1 VTRDHGG
8 LTIDEPMAGN
18 GNGSGTGNGK
28 ADGAARKP
36 ITVLIVD
43 DERTFGEALE
53 VALDREKD
61 LRVVHVA
68 TDGVEA
74 VASATEFRPDVVL
87 MDVSMPGMNGLEAT
101 RRIKQCD
108 PEAAV
113 VILSGHDDEY
123 MLARAVQAGAA
134 GLLRKTQ
141 AVGDVAS
148 TVRRVHRGEAIHDE
162 GEVERAQ
169 RRLRHRRDVD
179 GDVRGRLERLTP
191 REIQILE
198 AMATGRQPEEIAAE
212 LGMSPN
218 TLRTHT
224 QNVLTKLRVHS
235 KMEALVLAIRHG
247 KVATVDLTEIV

>member
-1 VTRDHGG
+1 
-8 LTIDEPMAGN
+8 MAGN

-61 LRVVHVA
+61 LRVIHVA
-68 TDGVEA
+68 TDGLDA
-74 VASATEFRPDVVL
+74 VASATEYQPDVVL

-108 PEAAV
+108 PDAAV
-113 VILSGHDDEY
+113 VILSGHDDEH
-123 MLARAVQAGAA
+123 MLARAVQAGAV

-148 TVRRVHRGEAIHDE
+148 TVRRAHRGEAIHDR

-191 REIQILE
+191 RELEILE
-198 AMATGRQPEEIAAE
+198 AMAAGRQPEEIATQ

>member
-1 VTRDHGG
+1 
-8 LTIDEPMAGN
+8 MAGN

-113 VILSGHDDEY
+113 VILSGHEDEF

-169 RRLRHRRDVD
+169 RRLRHRRDRR
-179 GDVRGRLERLTP
+179 RGRRGPARTAHPP
-191 REIQILE
+191 RDPDPRGDGG
-198 AMATGRQPEEIAAE
+198 GRQPEEIAGAARHE
-212 LGMSPN
+212 PEHPPHPHPERADQAARAFEDGGARPCDPPRQGGDGRSSP
-218 TLRTHT
+218 RSYE
-224 QNVLTKLRVHS
+224 RRS
-235 KMEALVLAIRHG
+235 
-247 KVATVDLTEIV
+247 

>member
-1 VTRDHGG
+1 
-8 LTIDEPMAGN
+8 MAGN
-18 GNGSGTGNGK
+18 GNGSGAGNGK
-28 ADGAARKP
+28 ANGAARKP

-61 LRVVHVA
+61 LRVIHVA
-68 TDGVEA
+68 TDGQEA
-74 VASATEFRPDVVL
+74 VALATEHQPDVVL
-87 MDVSMPGMNGLEAT
+87 MDISMPGMSGLEAT

-108 PEAAV
+108 PDAAV
-113 VILSGHDDEY
+113 VILSGHDDDF

-141 AVGDVAS
+141 AVGDVAL
-148 TVRRVHRGEAIHDE
+148 TVRRAHRREAIHERD
-162 GEVERAQ
+162 EVERAQ

-179 GDVRGRLERLTP
+179 DDVRGRLERLTP
-191 REIQILE
+191 RELEILE
-198 AMATGRQPEEIAAE
+198 AMASGGLPEEIAE
-212 LGMSPN
+212 QLGMSPN

-247 KVATVDLTEIV
+247 KIRTVDLNEISDLGELD

>member
-1 VTRDHGG
+1 
-8 LTIDEPMAGN
+8 MAGS
-18 GNGSGTGNGK
+18 GNGTGTGNGK
-28 ADGAARKP
+28 ADGTARKP

-61 LRVVHVA
+61 LRVIQVA
-68 TDGVEA
+68 TDGTEA
-74 VASATEFRPDVVL
+74 VAIANEHQPDVVL
-87 MDVSMPGMNGLEAT
+87 MDISMPGMSGLEAT

-108 PEAAV
+108 PEAAI
-113 VILSGHDDEY
+113 VILSGHDDEF

-141 AVGDVAS
+141 AVGDVAI
-148 TVRRVHRGEAIHDE
+148 TVRRAHRGEAIHE
-162 GEVERAQ
+162 KAEVELAQ

-179 GDVRGRLERLTP
+179 DDALGRLERLTP
-191 REIQILE
+191 RELEILE
-198 AMATGRQPEEIAAE
+198 AMASGATPDEIAQQ

-235 KMEALVLAIRHG
+235 KMEALVLAIRYG
-247 KVATVDLTEIV
+247 KIPTVDLTEVGKLG

>member
-1 VTRDHGG
+1 
-8 LTIDEPMAGN
+8 MAGS
-18 GNGSGTGNGK
+18 GNGSGTGIGR
-28 ADGAARKP
+28 ADGARKP

-68 TDGVEA
+68 IDGREA
-74 VASATEFRPDVVL
+74 VASVAEHQPDVVL
-87 MDVSMPGMNGLEAT
+87 MDVSMPGMSGLEAT
-101 RRIKQCD
+101 RQIKEHD
-108 PEAAV
+108 PDAAV
-113 VILSGHDDEY
+113 VILSGQDDEH

-134 GLLRKTQ
+134 GMLRKTQ
-141 AVGDVAS
+141 AVVDVAT
-148 TVRRVHRGEAIHDE
+148 TVRRAHLGEAIHDRA
-162 GEVERAQ
+162 EVERAQ
-169 RRLRHRRDVD
+169 RRLRHRRDVED
-179 GDVRGRLERLTP
+179 DVRGRLERLTP

-198 AMATGRQPEEIAAE
+198 AMAAGRSPDEITGL

-247 KVATVDLTEIV
+247 KVATVNLGEPG

>member
-1 VTRDHGG
+1 
-8 LTIDEPMAGN
+8 MARN

-61 LRVVHVA
+61 LRVIHVA
-68 TDGVEA
+68 TDGLDA
-74 VASATEFRPDVVL
+74 VASATEYQPDVVL
-87 MDVSMPGMNGLEAT
+87 MDASMPGMNGLEAT

-108 PEAAV
+108 PDAAV

-123 MLARAVQAGAA
+123 MLARAVQAGAV

-148 TVRRVHRGEAIHDE
+148 TVRRAHRGEAIHDQ

-191 REIQILE
+191 RELEILE
-198 AMATGRQPEEIAAE
+198 AMTAGLSNREIGERLFVSENTVKTHASRLFE
-212 LGMSPN
+212 KLGASR
-218 TLRTHT
+218 RT
-224 QNVLTKLRVHS
+224 QAVQIAKQRGLI
-235 KMEALVLAIRHG
+235 A
-247 KVATVDLTEIV
+247 